1 MNREDIKALALAN
14 GFSLKE
20 QPNGEMDLNPYVYQ
34 FAEALAKQ
42 SQESAVLKK
51 DCMIEQTWFPQGTLI
66 TDLVEYAA
74 NVYKATAIAQNSKIQ
89 FGTDDNEHW
98 WAHDVPYYGTVQLSK
113 IIEHGITEWD
123 MPLDGCWQG
132 PFSSMEKAIVHL
144 EECIKEK
151 REESEDA

>member
-34 FAEALAKQ
+34 FAEALAKK
-42 SQESAVLKK
+42 SQESAVLEH
-51 DCMIEQTWFPQGTLI
+51 DCMIGYTW
-66 TDLVEYAA
+66 VS
-74 NVYKATAIAQNSKIQ
+74 KKSKIQ
-89 FGTDDNEHW
+89 FRTDDNEHW

-113 IIEHGITEWD
+113 TIEHGITEWD

-132 PFSSMEKAIVHL
+132 PFSSIEKAIVHL